1 MGDELKQILES
12 QRQLESEFDQLS
24 LDSSGG
30 GKLKER
36 AYSLNAAAQGY
47 TCVV

>member
-12 QRQLESEFDQLS
+12 QRQLESEFDQLN

-30 GKLKER
+30 KLKEH
-36 AYSLNAAAQGY
+36 AYSLNATAQGY
-47 TCVV
+47 FGVI